1 MEKVN
6 QQKQPKKRKIKT
18 EILQEQKEILSSL
31 SSPPENELDFDSPKV
46 KNADFVKRKTD
57 KQIRKEIVMDRM
69 LGIKKDEEINK
80 RQKLFKNI
88 CTWAFI
94 IFVVSVLAFT
104 AYHDFSGGGDR
115 QFPEWEDFKALLI
128 QGWKYLLLAILSLF
142 LNYFFKSLKFSIMCK
157 SVTGKWHFK
166 TCFETAMIGNY
177 YNNVTPLAVGG
188 QPFEIYHLSK
198 HGVKGGAASSIPI
211 AAFFL
216 NQAAFVIISAVSI
229 ALFTNNTLKIPD
241 ALYNAF
247 PDTFKI
253 MAIIGAV
260 LCTIVPF
267 LVVLFCLLPKLTSK
281 LVHFVM
287 FLGGK
292 LRIVKDPKGT
302 TLKTIKTVYHN
313 ATCLKGLAKK
323 PLIFITTTVLS
334 IFQYIASLSIIYF
347 VLLTF
352 NFKIDGFG
360 TVNSWLQICQL
371 GAMLLI
377 SISFIPTPG
386 NSGAADLSF
395 YVLFAVGLP
404 AGFAFPAMVVWRI
417 ISFYSYIILGFSFAT
432 IKKRSDLKKQQTERA
447 QEIPSE

>member
-1 MEKVN
+1 MASMEKRN
-6 QQKQPKKRKIKT
+6 QQKLSGKTKIKT
-18 EILQEQKEILSSL
+18 QLEQEQKEILQNLDSVCAT
-31 SSPPENELDFDSPKV
+31 ELNCNSKIIQD
-46 KNADFVKRKTD
+46 ADFVERKTD
-57 KQIRKEIVMDRM
+57 KTLRKQIVMDRM

-80 RQKLFKNI
+80 RQKYFKNL
-88 CTWAFI
+88 CTCVFV
-94 IFVVSVLAFT
+94 IFVISVLAFT
-104 AYHDFSGGGDR
+104 AYHDFSGSGDR
-115 QFPEWEDFKALLI
+115 NFPEWQDFKALLI

-142 LNYFFKSLKFSIMCK
+142 FNYLFKSLKFSLMCK

-166 TCFETAMIGNY
+166 TCFETAVIGNY
-177 YNNVTPLAVGG
+177 YNNITPLAVGG

-198 HGVKGGAASSIPI
+198 HGVHGGAASSIPI

-216 NQAAFVIISAVSI
+216 NQTAFVLIGVICI
-229 ALFTNNTLKIPD
+229 ALFTNNRLEIP
-241 ALYNAF
+241 AVLYNAF
-247 PDTFKI
+247 PETFRI

-323 PLIFITTTVLS
+323 PLVFISAFILS
-334 IFQYIASLSIIYF
+334 ILQYLTSLSIIFF
-347 VLLTF
+347 VLLAF
-352 NFKIDGFG
+352 NFKLDGFG
-360 TVNSWLQICQL
+360 SINSWLQICQL
-371 GAMLLI
+371 GAMLLL

-417 ISFYSYIILGFSFAT
+417 ISFYSYIIVGFVFAT
-432 IKKRSDLKKQQTERA
+432 LKKRSDLKTQVA
-447 QEIPSE
+447 NNA

>member
-1 MEKVN
+1 MEKEN
-6 QQKQPKKRKIKT
+6 QQKRTKKPKIT
-18 EILQEQKEILSSL
+18 TQLEQEQKEILQSL
-31 SSPPENELDFDSPKV
+31 SSPPENDLSVDSSAV
-46 KNADFVKRKTD
+46 KQADFIKRKSD
-57 KQIRKEIVMDRM
+57 KKIRKELVTERM
-69 LGIKKDEEINK
+69 LGIKKDEEISK
-80 RQKLFKNI
+80 RQKSFKRF
-88 CTWAFI
+88 CSI
-94 IFVVSVLAFT
+94 IFIVFVLAVLAFT

-128 QGWKYLLLAILSLF
+128 QGWKFLLLAFLSLF
-142 LNYFFKSLKFSIMCK
+142 LNYLFKCIKFSIMCK
-157 SVTGKWHFK
+157 SVTGKWHIK
-166 TCFETAMIGNY
+166 TCFEVAIIGNY
-177 YNNVTPLAVGG
+177 YNNITPLAMGG

-198 HGVKGGAASSIPI
+198 HGVHGGAASSIPI

-216 NQAAFVIISAVSI
+216 NQAAFVIVGVVSI
-229 ALFTNNTLKIPD
+229 SLFTNNTLNIPS

-247 PDTFKI
+247 PETFRI
-253 MAIIGAV
+253 MAIVGAA

-292 LRIVKDPKGT
+292 MRIVKDPKDT

-323 PLIFITTTVLS
+323 PLIFISTLVFSILQYLS
-334 IFQYIASLSIIYF
+334 SLSIIYF
-347 VLLTF
+347 VLRVF
-352 NFKIDGFG
+352 NFNIEGFG
-360 TVNSWLQICQL
+360 SVNGWLQICQL
-371 GAMLLI
+371 GIMLFLAV
-377 SISFIPTPG
+377 SFIPTPG

-417 ISFYSYIILGFSFAT
+417 ISFYSYIIIGFSFAT
-432 IKKRSDLKKQQTERA
+432 IKKRSDLKKQTQNAMPT
-447 QEIPSE
+447 Q